1 MKGDYFHV
9 EFLLVG
15 KYKKGAHGALSMRI
29 LLLLLLCCFGRGIN
43 PFLSFGA
50 MIVAPNS
57 DYSHFFF
64 IQRFLSISGEDSVEV
79 VAFIMC
85 HSK

>member
-1 MKGDYFHV
+1 VKDDCFHV
-9 EFLLVG
+9 GFLLVG

-29 LLLLLLCCFGRGIN
+29 LLLFLLCRLGRGVN
-43 PFLSFGA
+43 PFLSFDA
-50 MIVAPNS
+50 IIVAPNG

-64 IQRFLSISGEDSVEV
+64 IQWFLSISGEDPIEI